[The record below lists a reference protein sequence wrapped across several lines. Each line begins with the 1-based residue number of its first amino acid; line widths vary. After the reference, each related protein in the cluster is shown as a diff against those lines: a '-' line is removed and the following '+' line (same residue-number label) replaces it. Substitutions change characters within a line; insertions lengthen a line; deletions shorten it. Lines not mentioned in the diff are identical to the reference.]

1 MSDPFNPGSVWLRF
15 LAGMVAVAVA
25 IRVTY
30 ELLEPVLP
38 VIVVVLFAVG
48 LWRIVRWYR
57 GRW

>member
-1 MSDPFNPGSVWLRF
+1 VNPDSPWLRF
-15 LAGMVAVAVA
+15 LAGIVAVAVA

-38 VIVVVLFAVG
+38 AIAAVLVAIA
-48 LWRIVRWYR
+48 LWQLVRWYR